1 MPEYF
6 PEGSNEKPS
15 KASPAIWTDFSGFK
29 NAAMKNQIA
38 AKQLIAAAKTEDQK
52 AVVGGFKAV
61 AASRKSCHQLYKLD

>member
-38 AKQLIAAAKTEDQK
+38 AKQLIAAAKQK
-52 AVVGGFKAV
+52 IKRLSWVVLKPWQHHAKV
-61 AASRKSCHQLYKLD
+61 VISHTN